1 MCVCVC
7 VCMCV
12 CVYVWVCICVGVYM
26 SVCVFIRVCVCVL
39 GASLIFPLFYSLT
52 HSLTHSLTQA
62 IIAHSSRTTCS
73 KSDPPQ
79 NIYIHCLD
87 GRRITGLLVLLLRR
101 LQHYCPDYSYSEYTK
116 AQLPV
121 STPYPEE
128 LRVNREFDRFV
139 NEISEEFVLPTEG
152 LPR

>member
-1 MCVCVC
+1 MCTCVCVC
-7 VCMCV
+7 VCVCV
-12 CVYVWVCICVGVYM
+12 CTYACVCLCLYTCV
-26 SVCVFIRVCVCVL
+26 CVCVCVL
-39 GASLIFPLFYSLT
+39 GASLIFHYFT
-52 HSLTHSLTQA
+52 HSRTHSFTQA

-73 KSDPPQ
+73 KSDPPH
-79 NIYIHCLD
+79 NIYIPCLD

-139 NEISEEFVLPTEG
+139 NEISEEFVLPAEG